1 MRRNK
6 FREDLAMDKSRGMG
20 YEGHSLLCDESL
32 HMPMTAEEITRRI
45 KAALPDAEIM
55 LDDLAGD
62 NDHWKVTV
70 TSSAFAGLPRVAQHR
85 LVNAAFG
92 ADLGTTLHA
101 LAVVTVVKS

>member
-1 MRRNK
+1 
-6 FREDLAMDKSRGMG
+6 
-20 YEGHSLLCDESL
+20 
-32 HMPMTAEEITRRI
+32 MPMTAAEITHRI
-45 KAALPDAEIM
+45 IAAIPDADVA

-70 TSSAFAGLPRVAQHR
+70 TSAAFQGLGRVAQHR

-101 LAVVTVVKS
+101 LAVVTMTK